1 MRELTTYNHNLLK
14 EWNQQLKKQLRI
26 MRVCVV
32 VLLIVGF
39 FLGVLYG
46 HS

>member
-1 MRELTTYNHNLLK
+1 MRELTYQNLMLIK
-14 EWNQQLKKQLRI
+14 EWNQQLKKQLRM
-26 MRVCVV
+26 MRVGVV

-46 HS
+46 RS